1 MGLPSFP
8 SGFWLCVLILPFVEI
23 GKRKHFC
30 QDRDGGMK
38 GKKRTGEETG
48 VLILW
53 I

>member
-23 GKRKHFC
+23 GKIDFC

-38 GKKRTGEETG
+38 EKRRTGEETG

-53 I
+53 L